1 MEKDVA
7 IRQLMQACEKDPELF
22 AKLVDKPEE
31 VAKEFKVTLGPDEIA
46 QLQRV
51 KQLQNLVNEFK
62 VGRGGLPHPSG
73 YPIDV
78 MWKNTLANHILFYR
92 PIYYPIFYPIY
103 YPVFYR
109 WHFPVTGYPAG
120 PIETQG
126 GQFTGLRSA
135 RKRR

>member
-1 MEKDVA
+1 
-7 IRQLMQACEKDPELF
+7 
-22 AKLVDKPEE
+22 
-31 VAKEFKVTLGPDEIA
+31 
-46 QLQRV
+46 
-51 KQLQNLVNEFK
+51 
-62 VGRGGLPHPSG
+62 
-73 YPIDV
+73 

-92 PIYYPIFYPIY
+92 PVYYPIFYPIY

-109 WHFPVTGYPAG
+109 WQFPVTGYPAG